1 MISFNIFTTPIE
13 EMHDIRATY
22 AKIDIRYN
30 VFCTYLFYVLFT
42 ENICKYFYE
51 K

>member
-1 MISFNIFTTPIE
+1 MISFNIYTTAIE
-13 EMHDIRATY
+13 EMHDIRVTD

-30 VFCTYLFYVLFT
+30 VFCSYLFYVLFT
-42 ENICKYFYE
+42 QNICKHFYE